1 MTPREH
7 ESSTMKVQ
15 QCMTLRGHYKQ
26 NVREHHDK
34 RVIEPFDQ
42 VSKHHNQECVQ
53 LQVISTTK
61 EKEGNKSNKIGKT
74 ELGWEKVSSQNK
86 EY

>member
-15 QCMTLRGHYKQ
+15 QCMILRGHYKQ

-34 RVIEPFDQ
+34 RVSVPFDQ
-42 VSKHHNQECVQ
+42 VSKHHNHKCVQ
-53 LQVISTTK
+53 PRVISATR
-61 EKEGNKSNKIGKT
+61 EKEGTKSNKIGKI
-74 ELGWEKVSSQNK
+74 ELGWEKMPSQNK